1 MPRKSE
7 IYENL
12 TSKRGVKIQIRPY
25 DSNGNYENLEDNN
38 ATLQIKNAS
47 PEGVMAVIRKA
58 IVANFGNKN

>member
-25 DSNGNYENLEDNN
+25 DSNGNYENLEGNN